1 MENKQVGWLIVGLA
15 VVMGIVVLI
24 FNMALKKIVGQTC
37 IHGPTCTM
45 YDTIKTQTEIS
56 LAIVGI
62 VVIIGLVIMFTK
74 PKERIVIKKIKE
86 KAKKLDLGAL
96 DDDEK
101 KVVDYLL
108 KENRAVF
115 QADLME
121 KLEIGKVKTTRLLDK
136 LEAKQIIERK
146 RRGMNNLVVLKD

>member
-1 MENKQVGWLIVGLA
+1 MENKQVGWLIIGLA
-15 VVMGIVVLI
+15 VVMIVVVLI

-37 IHGPTCTM
+37 IHGPSCTM

-62 VVIIGLVIMFTK
+62 VIIIGLVIMFTK
-74 PKERIVIKKIKE
+74 PKEKIVIKKIKE
-86 KAKKLDLGAL
+86 KLKKIDFDKLDK
-96 DDDEK
+96 DEK
-101 KVVDYLL
+101 TIVNYLL
-108 KENRAVF
+108 KEGKAVF

-136 LEAKQIIERK
+136 LEAKQIVERK
-146 RRGMNNLVVLKD
+146 RRGMNNLVVLKN